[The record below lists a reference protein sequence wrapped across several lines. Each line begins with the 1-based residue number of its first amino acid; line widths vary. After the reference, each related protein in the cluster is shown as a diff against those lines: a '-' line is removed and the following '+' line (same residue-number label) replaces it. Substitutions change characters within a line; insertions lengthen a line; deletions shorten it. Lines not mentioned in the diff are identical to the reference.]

1 MLVNDKSLF
10 AFVICLI
17 ATPLAPPIVSESFG
31 QKETSKSWVVS
42 PTILRDGERA
52 GPGIYLN
59 SGLVITAAHLVPVN
73 ANMGVRIAHADL
85 PAKVLKH
92 GSLEDVDASLLSFDE
107 EKLPARITLPTI
119 QLCEAPPWPGDPV
132 IVLSSERITRS
143 HIVSSQ
149 LLPYTLRVRY
159 PTLVG
164 DVDRTGES
172 GSGVLDPNHKCL
184 LGVVSQKITAH
195 TARGDKDIAIYF
207 VPAAAI
213 RSFMAAELKVRP

>member
-92 GSLEDVDASLLSFDE
+92 GSLEGVDASLLSFDE
-107 EKLPARITLPTI
+107 EKLPASIKLPSI
-119 QLCEAPPWPGDPV
+119 QLCEAPPWPNDPV
-132 IVLSSERITRS
+132 IVLDSERITRS
-143 HIVSSQ
+143 HIVSPQ
-149 LLPYTLRVRY
+149 LLPYTSRVKY
-159 PTLVG
+159 PTLIG
-164 DVDRTGES
+164 DVTAS
-172 GSGVLDPNHKCL
+172 GSGVLNPNRKCL
-184 LGVVSQKITAH
+184 LEITSQKFTVH
-195 TARGDKDIAIYF
+195 TTRGDKDIAAYF

-213 RSFMAAELKVRP
+213 RDFMAAELKIRP